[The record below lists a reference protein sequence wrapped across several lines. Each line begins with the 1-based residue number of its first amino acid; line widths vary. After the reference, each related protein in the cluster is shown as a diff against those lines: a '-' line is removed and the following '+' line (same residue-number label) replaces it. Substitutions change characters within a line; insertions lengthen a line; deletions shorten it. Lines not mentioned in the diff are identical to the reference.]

1 MIRIFEKNGVVVAAL
16 ENLPMLNT
24 EQAVGSRVHLLTNG
38 DERFLATQDF
48 LMKQEWADVTDELG
62 SVPFEHRVNL
72 YVDPD
77 VENFHTELMNA
88 LDMGVTMTVDIT
100 VDGCTPVLVNASCED
115 SVLKIKPQLKDSV
128 GYVRYATSHMDVV
141 QDESG
146 ADQPVVAI
154 ILSGVLFADRFDE
167 LIVNLGYAS
176 RDEALAAL
184 TASIAV
190 VLGAERNSSTIVF
203 NLTEKQQSEGELPE

>member
-16 ENLPMLNT
+16 ENLPLMNT
-24 EQAVGSRVHLLTNG
+24 DTAVGSRVHLLTNG
-38 DERFLATQDF
+38 DERFLASQDF
-48 LMKQEWADVTDELG
+48 LMKQEWADITDELG

-88 LDMGVTMTVDIT
+88 LDMGVTMAVDIT
-100 VDGCTPVLVNASCED
+100 VDGCTPMLVNAPTDD
-115 SVLKIKPQLKDSV
+115 SVFKTKPQLKDAV
-128 GYVRYATSHMDVV
+128 GYVRYATSHMDMVE
-141 QDESG
+141 DAG
-146 ADQPVVAI
+146 GTNLPVVAI

-176 RDEALAAL
+176 RDEALTAL

-190 VLGAERNSSTIVF
+190 VLGAERNASTIVF